1 MGCALQAVPLWY
13 NRRMSPEAEASG
25 AMEYP
30 DASADLMLSI
40 ARERLERQLSFLDAL
55 DNKLATLFAA
65 GSGLLGILAAI
76 LALRPSEAEPGGWV
90 ALAVAGTAFAVI
102 AYHGISQLGPRP
114 FDTGVDIDILW
125 RDHFQQDE
133 RLLAWETAVSYLSC
147 YDQNMPKYS
156 AKLAALRWALKALI
170 IETGALLAG
179 LSFVAARA

>member
-1 MGCALQAVPLWY
+1 MGCTLQAVPLWY

-76 LALRPSEAEPGGWV
+76 LALRPSEAEPGGWA

-133 RLLAWETAVSYLSC
+133 RLLAWETAVSYLSY

>member
-1 MGCALQAVPLWY
+1 
-13 NRRMSPEAEASG
+13 MSPEAEASG

-76 LALRPSEAEPGGWV
+76 LALRPSEAEPGGW
-90 ALAVAGTAFAVI
+90 TAFAVI

-133 RLLAWETAVSYLSC
+133 RLLAWETAVSYLSY